1 MKILSPFDRYIF
13 INNRIKFIYIFK
25 SMSIVIF
32 GTSSYIILPWLLN
45 TAENKEKIKSTIL
58 GISSM
63 GSTNIASGVENG
75 LIMLKSR

>member
-1 MKILSPFDRYIF
+1 MIF
-13 INNRIKFIYIFK
+13 E
-25 SMSIVIF
+25 
-32 GTSSYIILPWLLN
+32 TSSYIILPWLLN

-58 GISSM
+58 GINSM